1 MHRSIGIAMMMGTLA
16 MIACDNASE
25 PVPAAPEFTR
35 DEGSSSSRARDELG
49 PSPVGSPIPVAVQL
63 VAQALTSPIT
73 IVSAN
78 DRTGRLF
85 IVDQTGTIHILTR
98 EGVLLPTPFLDVK
111 GKIVPL
117 NPNFDERGLLGLA
130 FHPKYRKNGRFF
142 VYYSAPLQ
150 PGAPAGYDH
159 TARIAE
165 YRVSSNPNVADPT
178 SERIILEIHK
188 PQFNHNGGT
197 LAFGKDDFLYIS
209 IGDGGGANDVGLGHV
224 EDWYADNEGGNGQD
238 TEQNLLGNIL
248 RIDIDGALPYG
259 IPRNNP
265 FVGRAGRDEIYAY
278 GLRNPYRMSFDM
290 KGGHRLFAGDAG
302 QGLWEEVSIIERGGN
317 YGWNVREGTHCF
329 DAENNTVSPPDCPRA
344 EQAPSPHAG
353 TPLRNP
359 IIEYANS
366 ANSSAPPETRF
377 GVTVIGGHVYR
388 GERIE
393 RLEGRYVF
401 GDFSRTFFPPN
412 GSLLSASG
420 EGRRLWTIREL
431 TVANRPAGRLGHYV
445 LGFGQDDRGEIY
457 VGVRDV
463 LGPTGNTGK
472 VYKLVAANGGD
483 EDDDDDDDD
492 DDNSGPGGGEN

>member
-1 MHRSIGIAMMMGTLA
+1 MHRLIGIAVLA
-16 MIACDNASE
+16 APLALVACDNASD
-25 PVPAAPEFTR
+25 PAPASPELSR
-35 DEGSSSSRARDELG
+35 DEGSSSSRSRDELG
-49 PSPVGSPIPVAVQL
+49 PSRVGPPIPIAVRL
-63 VAQALTSPIT
+63 VADGLASPIT

-85 IVDQTGTIHILTR
+85 IVDQTGTIRILTR
-98 EGVLLPTPFLDVK
+98 AGVLLPTPFLDVSAR
-111 GKIVPL
+111 IVNL
-117 NPNFDERGLLGLA
+117 RTNFDERGLLGLA
-130 FHPKYRKNGRFF
+130 FHPEYRENGRFF

-165 YRVSSNPNVADPT
+165 YHVSSNPNVADPA

-224 EDWYADNEGGNGQD
+224 EDWYADNGGGNGQD

-248 RIDIDGALPYG
+248 RIDIDRGSPYG

-265 FVGRAGRDEIYAY
+265 FVGRPGRDEIYAY

-290 KGGHRLFAGDAG
+290 KHGHRLFAGDAG
-302 QGLWEEVSIIERGGN
+302 QGLWEEVSIIDRGGN

-329 DAENNTVSPPDCPRA
+329 DAENNRESPRSCPRA
-344 EQAPSPHAG
+344 EQTPSPHAG

-359 IIEYANS
+359 IIEYANT
-366 ANSSAPPETRF
+366 ANSDAPAATRL

-401 GDFSRTFFPPN
+401 GDFSRTFAPPN

-420 EGRRLWTIREL
+420 DGGHRLWTIREL
-431 TVANRPAGRLGHYV
+431 TVTNRPGGRLGHYV
-445 LGFGQDDRGEIY
+445 LGFGQDDHGEIY

-472 VYKLVAANGGD
+472 VYKLVRAAG
-483 EDDDDDDDD
+483 DDDDDDDD
-492 DDNSGPGGGEN
+492 DDDEN